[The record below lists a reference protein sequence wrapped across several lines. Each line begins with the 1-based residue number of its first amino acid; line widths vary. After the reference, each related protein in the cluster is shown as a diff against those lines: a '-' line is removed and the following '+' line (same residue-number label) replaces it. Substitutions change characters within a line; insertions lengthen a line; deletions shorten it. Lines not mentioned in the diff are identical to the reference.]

1 MTSNVPLL
9 CYSTNSRAQIV
20 SNPTTK
26 KQMTFKKKSK
36 GRVGKR
42 RSHKSK
48 VHISKGQVAIKV
60 TGYKGLQRLAAS
72 QLIRFVPLNKIKLAA
87 KKVLKISKKLPKRR
101 LHKRKRLG
109 KKKNH

>member
-48 VHISKGQVAIKV
+48 VHM
-60 TGYKGLQRLAAS
+60 
-72 QLIRFVPLNKIKLAA
+72 NKIKLAA